1 MKFLIILVKRVEV
14 EGMHVIRGNHRV
26 YEKIKLIVA
35 DAENGRTI
43 QQFSFG
49 VLCDQFRIRPGIA
62 AVCGTPPADHGF
74 ALKLFFPVVVPGG
87 KNSSMKFNCSGFMQ
101 KLIFIRHVKRKCFR

>member
-1 MKFLIILVKRVEV
+1 MLTMKLKRVAEPGSSLNGLI
-14 EGMHVIRGNHRV
+14 ETGGRV
-26 YEKIKLIVA
+26 SSY
-35 DAENGRTI
+35 T
-43 QQFSFG
+43 
-49 VLCDQFRIRPGIA
+49 
-62 AVCGTPPADHGF
+62 TPSADHGF